1 MSLSDVRKS
10 ISKFSQE
17 FFKQDATITGIKSVE
32 NNWIVEIEVMV
43 YDDYMREKAKRP
55 LVETYQ
61 IDLDNSCGIK
71 SFKRLRMRE
80 KGSIEELY
88 EE

>member
-1 MSLSDVRKS
+1 MSVSDIGKS

-17 FFKQDATITGIKSVE
+17 FFKQDAAIIGMKSVDS
-32 NNWIVEIEVMV
+32 NWIIEIEVMV
-43 YDDYMREKAKRP
+43 YDEYMREKAKRP
-55 LVETYQ
+55 LVETYE
-61 IDLDNSCGIK
+61 IELDKSYVIK